1 MRLPNRR
8 RINGL
13 PIIVSE
19 GEVPQMRNCPLFM
32 RLEPKAASKP
42 VFDYGNSATAQRCF
56 CEQTG
61 FSLRRGGAGLFLSL
75 TGDFAPQSARI
86 NCGRMSERDENG
98 GQKDGSAQ
106 QGSGVR
112 QVVRSGFGAHR
123 GVGFAGASAK

>member
-1 MRLPNRR
+1 MRLPNLR

-13 PIIVSE
+13 PIIVSK

-32 RLEPKAASKP
+32 RTEPKAASKP

-56 CEQTG
+56 CKQAG
-61 FSLRRGGAGLFLSL
+61 FSLRRGRVGLFSSF

-86 NCGRMSERDENG
+86 NCGRKSERDENG
-98 GQKDGSAQ
+98 GQKNGSAQ

-123 GVGFAGASAK
+123 GIGAVGASR